1 MLFTHTLED
10 DVALLTMDFGRGN
23 AINHPFIE
31 AFNAGLDE
39 VAKSG
44 ARAMV
49 LTGSGRVFCGGL
61 DLVSI
66 YDYDRPTMWGFVDA
80 FDDLFRRVFSLPI
93 PVIAAING
101 HAVAG
106 GCVLAMAADHR
117 IVAPGAFQV
126 GLNEVLLGIPFP
138 AAAFEIAVYAT
149 PPGARTGV
157 LLQGRRFAPEEAV
170 RIGIVQKL
178 AGERGAVAEALE
190 EARLFAAAGAA
201 GVRDTKADLIAPAM
215 ARIEANAFAS
225 RDRFLDRWFS
235 VDARRR
241 IGKVRDS
248 LVSKRAK

>member
-1 MLFTHTLED
+1 MLITHTLAD

-23 AINHPFIE
+23 AINHGFIE

-61 DLVSI
+61 DLVTI
-66 YDYDRPTMWGFVDA
+66 YEYDRPTMWHFVDA
-80 FDDLFRRVFSLPI
+80 FDDLFRRLFSTPI

-106 GCVLAMAADHR
+106 GCILAMAADQR
-117 IVAPGAFQV
+117 IVAPGPFQI

-138 AAAFEIAVYAT
+138 AAAFEVAVHAT
-149 PPGARTGV
+149 PPASRTAV
-157 LLQGRRFAPEEAV
+157 LLQGRRFSPEEAV
-170 RIGIVQKL
+170 RSGIVHRV
-178 AGERGAVAEALE
+178 AGERGALAEALD
-190 EARLFAAAGAA
+190 EARLFAAAGPA
-201 GVRDTKADLIAPAM
+201 GARDTKADLKAPAI
-215 ARIEANAFAS
+215 ARIEANAYAS

-235 VDARRR
+235 ADARAR
-241 IGKVRDS
+241 IGKVRDE